1 MRSHGQYALVVV
13 LIGSVACSEL
23 PIDWGGISGT
33 YVMNHGRAAD
43 TLIVHP
49 RGRYRRIYAMPGESV
64 AIDSGKWSVDSVYDL
79 ERSRFHVVAAF
90 ASFRPRWRA
99 ETEAAAVQR
108 SPSLLSP
115 ESWPAIPERTVTGRI
130 QFVVDDDLDWAY
142 VRR

>member
-1 MRSHGQYALVVV
+1 MHSYRHYALVVV

-23 PIDWGGISGT
+23 PIDFRKIPGT

-49 RGRYRRIYAMPGESV
+49 RGRYRRIYAMPGERV
-64 AIDSGKWSVDSVYDL
+64 VIDSGKWSVDSVYDL
-79 ERSRFHVVAAF
+79 ERNSFHVLAAF
-90 ASFRPRWRA
+90 ASFQPRWRA
-99 ETEAAAVQR
+99 ETQAAAVQR
-108 SPSLLSP
+108 SPSLLLP

-130 QFVVDDDLDWAY
+130 QFVVDDGLDWAY

>member
-1 MRSHGQYALVVV
+1 MRSSRHPAVVVV
-13 LIGSVACSEL
+13 LIGSLACSEL
-23 PIDWGGISGT
+23 PIDFGEIHGT

-64 AIDSGKWSVDSVYDL
+64 VIDSGRWSVDSVYDL
-79 ERSRFHVVAAF
+79 ARNSFHELAAF

-108 SPSLLSP
+108 SPSLLLP
-115 ESWPAIPERTVTGRI
+115 GSWPAIPERTVTGRL